1 MSLEEKFKRA
11 YLSLEG
17 IRMKLPV
24 EAYNSQLERWPKTGK
39 HILAQYDTDSVVVY
53 QAYRP
58 DIGHFAAEHGY
69 FGGDFQLGRMS
80 WIKPNFLWMMFRC
93 GWATKENQE
102 VVLAVTL
109 KRTAFD
115 EILAQAVHS
124 HYVPQVYPTEAD
136 WKTAV
141 SHSQVRLQWDP
152 DHDPV
157 GNKLERRAIQLGL
170 RGTVLLKYSREWI
183 VSIEDM
189 SDFVHEQH
197 QHVLARQYDRLMT
210 PLEAVY
216 PVKNVQ
222 VAARLELSKL
232 V

>member
-1 MSLEEKFKRA
+1 
-11 YLSLEG
+11 
-17 IRMKLPV
+17 MKLVV
-24 EAYNSQLERWPKTGK
+24 ESYLEQNKRWPPKGQ
-39 HILAQYDTDSVVVY
+39 HILAQYDGEIVVVY

-109 KRTAFD
+109 KRFAFD
-115 EILAQAVHS
+115 EILSQAVHS
-124 HYVPQVYPTEAD
+124 HYVPHLYQTETE
-136 WKTAV
+136 WKSAV
-141 SHSQVRLQWDP
+141 AHSDVRLQWDP
-152 DHDPV
+152 DHHPA

-170 RGTVLLKYSREWI
+170 RSEVLRKYSREW
-183 VSIEDM
+183 VVRIEDI
-189 SDFVHEQH
+189 SDFVREQH
-197 QHVLARQYDRLMT
+197 QHVITRQYDRLLT
-210 PLEAVY
+210 PREQVY
-216 PVKNVQ
+216 LVQ
-222 VAARLELSKL
+222 NREVAERLEISKENL